1 MAQTPQ
7 LNDYDLTLQDIAAVE
22 NAEEVVHF
30 FAKLGYDVS
39 EATRLTSDSL
49 SIENE
54 DLRHHIKGIRKVGVD
69 PADAEIE
76 IYLFELRSVT
86 VAVTHAVMRQF
97 RQRSGSFLF
106 VLTSDYERIDLVL
119 LDRIRREETS
129 AIGGQIKYIP
139 RPRVLTVHRH
149 RADEQDRIALRVLRR
164 FTFTEA
170 DGLSQWEK
178 LRSAYTMAEW
188 SEPNFNNRALFS
200 DYYLNKRLTDSTL
213 TPEWI
218 EDARPAG
225 RKVLDILGDARATYT
240 GQPGEV
246 VRAALIEPL
255 FELLGFTFNTEAGV
269 YRLYSPGQTET
280 PAALALAYSWN
291 RNLDDSDPQRDE
303 ANPDEIP
310 GARVV
315 TLLEQAEAPWVIVT
329 NGKLWRLYSATAS
342 NKATNYYEVDLEEAL
357 FAPESDRITAFK
369 YWWLMFRAGAF
380 QGFLDG
386 LLAKSADYAQ
396 ELREGLKNRIF
407 ESIFP
412 YFGEGFIENMR
423 LQGVADIDLDAT
435 FSGTMT
441 FLYRLMFALYA
452 ESLELLPV
460 KEERGY
466 GEHSLYNLKQEIAN
480 VGGPL
485 EDVAPKQLEKHYSDS
500 TTGLYTRLLDLFH
513 SIDTG
518 DPDIN
523 LPIYNGGLFSAE
535 SDSGTFLEQFA
546 IPDRYLAL
554 GLDRLS
560 RDIDS
565 KTGELVF
572 IDFKSLGVR
581 QLGSVYEGLLEFKL
595 RIAAEKLAVI
605 REKNREVY
613 VPFAKAKTRV
623 LATLEPGA
631 VYLENTRQERK
642 ATGSYYTP
650 DYIVKYIVEHTVGP
664 VLEAKFA
671 ALEPRLREAQK
682 KYRQNR
688 ALAIAKK
695 EDPGKFWNDD
705 AMRYL
710 ADDCLDMRVLD
721 PAMGSGHFLVEV
733 VDFVSNRLITFLNGW
748 SENPVWALLER
759 TRADIVDDV
768 LRQGVT
774 IDAGKLTRVALLKR
788 AVLKRCVYGVD
799 LNRMAVELAKVSLWL
814 DAFTL
819 GAPLSFLDHHLKHG
833 NSLIGARVGEVQA
846 ALEGQQTLFSSNK
859 FVGVMLATDLM
870 RQVSYLSDNTIAQTK
885 QSAQAFRSASDH
897 LAPYKRVLDVYTSR
911 WFGNTPTAGR
921 RGGASFDPTIE
932 FLKRDD
938 TQAWLEDPYNPKNR
952 LPADDYMKAGVVAK
966 TTLEAAQ
973 DKHFFHWELEFPEIF
988 FAPSTPGG
996 TDVQLRAGGGFDVVV
1011 GNPPY
1016 DELSEDALGRE
1027 IDEEEYLTK
1036 TSLYEPTHESS
1047 GRLNWYHYFMVLSL
1061 KLLVPHGRNGFIVPM
1076 SWMGD
1081 SFTLGI
1087 RTWMLKEHLPV
1098 LIEAFPQKDDPN
1110 RRVFREAKLPT
1121 SVYISEKSRRN
1132 AQFWVRVHP
1141 GKDILDIAPYY
1152 ADLTLLTT
1160 LSPESLIIPP
1170 TSPAGLDLLLRLATT
1185 SNLGRFSSHGAEP
1198 TSGEII
1204 FNKATRPYLTEDSSY
1219 DLILRGSH
1227 VQRYELAEVAK
1238 QGEPVYL
1245 KTEEYLK
1252 ATRNDAKAFAHQRP
1266 RIVYQ
1271 EGSAIDAWRRVV
1283 PTFLPEGNICGH
1295 KICYFVN
1302 YKVDLYALLGVYGS
1316 ALINWLVESLSVT
1329 NSLPA
1334 YLVGKLPFPKF
1345 ENTID
1350 AARRKNLGSEAKT
1363 HYAQSL
1369 TDGHDSVL
1377 AFTAERIEWGET
1389 DVVHDLLAF
1398 LAETMIDLNKQ
1409 KQAEVKRFLAWLEDT
1424 LQIAPKGGETGIDSL
1439 PGKTI
1444 IQGYLGDYQKGE
1456 AEADFD
1462 AVYDKLF
1469 ANRKRFRVSLLDMK
1483 PRIEDEYHRSLG
1495 VLLPIKRQLEHTD
1508 TLIDRIVYQL
1518 YGLTDEEIRLIEG
1531 PQYEQAVAKA
1541 KELVLRDEAFK
1552 DHDDE
1557 ALSAI
1562 GDLIQPAAQRLDTV
1576 LPPLS
1581 AEASLDQ
1588 DFPTW
1593 RDLPER
1599 ARNALRSAER
1609 QFLETDETEF
1619 TGSVVNYAKAVEISL
1634 NELLFTPFR
1643 AAGYTDR
1650 DVENEMAFKPFMR
1663 GQRKG
1668 IMLGSMDFV
1677 LTTNER
1683 TFHSFVLTLYPNAD
1697 NTIFSKT
1704 ALRAFLTPQQ
1714 IERRNRAAHD
1724 DAMSRQ
1730 DAEDARNW
1738 ASGILQHL

>member
-1 MAQTPQ
+1 MPDTPQ
-7 LNDYDLTLQDIAAVE
+7 LNDFDLTLQDIAAVE
-22 NAEEVVHF
+22 NAQEVVHF

-39 EATRLTSDSL
+39 GETRLTAESL

-54 DLRHHIKGIRKVGVD
+54 DLRHHIKHIRKIGVD

-200 DYYLNKRLTDSTL
+200 DYYLNKRLTDPTL
-213 TPEWI
+213 TPEWT
-218 EDARPAG
+218 EDARPTG
-225 RKVLDILGDARATYT
+225 RKVLEILGDARAKYT
-240 GQPGEV
+240 GQPGEIIRSELV
-246 VRAALIEPL
+246 EPL
-255 FELLGFTFNTEAGV
+255 FALLGFTFNAEEGV
-269 YRLYSPGQTET
+269 YRLYSPGQTDT
-280 PAALALAYSWN
+280 PIALALAYSWN

-357 FAPESDRITAFK
+357 FAPESDRIVAFK
-369 YWWLMFRAGAF
+369 YWWLMFREGAF

-396 ELREGLKNRIF
+396 ELRERLKDRVF

-423 LQGVADIDLDAT
+423 LRGVAAIDLDAT

-466 GEHSLYNLKQEIAN
+466 GEHSLYSLKQEIAA

-485 EDVAPKQLEKHYSDS
+485 EDVAPKQLEKHYNDS

-513 SIDTG
+513 RIDAG

-546 IPDRYLAL
+546 IPDRFLAL

-613 VPFAKAKTRV
+613 VPFGKAKTRI
-623 LATLEPGA
+623 LATLEAGA

-705 AMRYL
+705 AMRWL

-748 SENPVWALLER
+748 SENPVWAMLER

-768 LRQGVT
+768 VRQGVT
-774 IDAGKLTRVALLKR
+774 IDSGKLTRVALLKR

-833 NSLIGARVGEVQA
+833 NSLIGARVSEVYA

-859 FVGVMLATDLM
+859 FAGVMLATDLM

-952 LPADDYMKAGVVAK
+952 LPADDYMKAGMVAK
-966 TTLEAAQ
+966 TALEAAH

-988 FAPSTPGG
+988 FAPSAPGG
-996 TDVQLRAGGGFDVVV
+996 TDVQLRPEGGFNAVV

-1016 DELSEDALGRE
+1016 VSNWT
-1027 IDEEEYLTK
+1027 LTEQDK
-1036 TSLYEPTHESS
+1036 DLPDQLAEMFAAIIGGHWDLYILFIYQGLTLNAPFGASS
-1047 GRLNWYHYFMVLSL
+1047 
-1061 KLLVPHGRNGFIVPM
+1061 FIVP
-1076 SWMGD
+1076 SPFAKEGYAENLRRHILEKC
-1081 SFTLGI
+1081 TLYSLVDFG
-1087 RTWMLKEHLPV
+1087 EHPV
-1098 LIEAFPQKDDPN
+1098 FDEVSRQYSIF
-1110 RRVFREAKLPT
+1110 RVGPT
-1121 SVYISEKSRRN
+1121 H
-1132 AQFWVRVHP
+1132 HP
-1141 GKDILDIAPYY
+1141 D
-1152 ADLTLLTT
+1152 
-1160 LSPESLIIPP
+1160 
-1170 TSPAGLDLLLRLATT
+1170 
-1185 SNLGRFSSHGAEP
+1185 NQV
-1198 TSGEII
+1198 EII
-1204 FNKATRPYLTEDSSY
+1204 NYSDNGFS
-1219 DLILRGSH
+1219 
-1227 VQRYELAEVAK
+1227 
-1238 QGEPVYL
+1238 L
-1245 KTEEYLK
+1245 KTQIPQ
-1252 ATRNDAKAFAHQRP
+1252 TVF
-1266 RIVYQ
+1266 
-1271 EGSAIDAWRRVV
+1271 EG
-1283 PTFLPEGNICGH
+1283 
-1295 KICYFVN
+1295 
-1302 YKVDLYALLGVYGS
+1302 
-1316 ALINWLVESLSVT
+1316 
-1329 NSLPA
+1329 
-1334 YLVGKLPFPKF
+1334 
-1345 ENTID
+1345 
-1350 AARRKNLGSEAKT
+1350 
-1363 HYAQSL
+1363 
-1369 TDGHDSVL
+1369 
-1377 AFTAERIEWGET
+1377 
-1389 DVVHDLLAF
+1389 
-1398 LAETMIDLNKQ
+1398 
-1409 KQAEVKRFLAWLEDT
+1409 
-1424 LQIAPKGGETGIDSL
+1424 L
-1439 PGKTI
+1439 PGS
-1444 IQGYLGDYQKGE
+1444 
-1456 AEADFD
+1456 
-1462 AVYDKLF
+1462 
-1469 ANRKRFRVSLLDMK
+1469 NFRSD
-1483 PRIEDEYHRSLG
+1483 I
-1495 VLLPIKRQLEHTD
+1495 T
-1508 TLIDRIVYQL
+1508 
-1518 YGLTDEEIRLIEG
+1518 
-1531 PQYEQAVAKA
+1531 
-1541 KELVLRDEAFK
+1541 
-1552 DHDDE
+1552 
-1557 ALSAI
+1557 
-1562 GDLIQPAAQRLDTV
+1562 
-1576 LPPLS
+1576 
-1581 AEASLDQ
+1581 
-1588 DFPTW
+1588 
-1593 RDLPER
+1593 
-1599 ARNALRSAER
+1599 AR
-1609 QFLETDETEF
+1609 
-1619 TGSVVNYAKAVEISL
+1619 
-1634 NELLFTPFR
+1634 
-1643 AAGYTDR
+1643 
-1650 DVENEMAFKPFMR
+1650 
-1663 GQRKG
+1663 
-1668 IMLGSMDFV
+1668 
-1677 LTTNER
+1677 
-1683 TFHSFVLTLYPNAD
+1683 
-1697 NTIFSKT
+1697 
-1704 ALRAFLTPQQ
+1704 
-1714 IERRNRAAHD
+1714 
-1724 DAMSRQ
+1724 
-1730 DAEDARNW
+1730 
-1738 ASGILQHL
+1738 